1 MKVVETSGKDLN
13 EALEIGLNTLK
24 VRKEEVDYEVL
35 SETEEQTV
43 VRVTIKEPRKH
54 LQELTNF
61 ILTNC
66 GFKPTISISRD
77 GKGLYCNIKTKHTD
91 AILIGK
97 KGETLWALQYLISR
111 LMKRYHPNLKILVDV
126 GGYRMR
132 RNNFLK
138 KKAEAI
144 ARIVLETG
152 REMALDP
159 LTKKEQ
165 QIVESKLSEIKGV
178 KVYTIGKG
186 VSKNV
191 IIAPSDDAS
200 QDDVATDESSTDE
213 TESE

>member
-1 MKVVETSGKDLN
+1 MKVVEASGKDLEGAIEN
-13 EALEIGLNTLK
+13 GLQILR
-24 VRKEEVDYEVL
+24 VHREEVEYEVV
-35 SETEEQTV
+35 SQTEEETV
-43 VRVTIKEPRKH
+43 VRLTIKEAKKH
-54 LQELTNF
+54 LQEVTSF
-61 ILTNC
+61 ILASC
-66 GFKPTISISRD
+66 GFKPNISITKD
-77 GKGLYCNIKTKHTD
+77 GKGLYLNIKTKHAD

-97 KGETLWALQYLISR
+97 KGETLWALQYVISR
-111 LMKRYHPNLKILVDV
+111 LMKRFHPNLKILVDV

-144 ARIVLETG
+144 ARIVLQTG

-165 QIVESKLSEIKGV
+165 QIVESKLAEIKGV

-191 IIAPSDDAS
+191 IIAPCN
-200 QDDVATDESSTDE
+200 
-213 TESE
+213 ESEAE

>member
-1 MKVVETSGKDLN
+1 MKVAEVKGKDLN
-13 EALEIGLNTLK
+13 EAIQEGLNILR
-24 VRKEEVDYEVL
+24 VRKEEIDYEIL
-35 SETEEQTV
+35 SETEEEVTV
-43 VRVTIKEPRKH
+43 KVTIKEPRKH

-61 ILTNC
+61 ILASC
-66 GFKPTISISRD
+66 GFKPMISIVRD
-77 GKGLYCNIKTKHTD
+77 GKGLYVNIKTKHTD

-111 LMKRYHPNLKILVDV
+111 LMKRFHPNLKILVDV

-144 ARIVLETG
+144 ARIVLETH

-178 KVYTIGKG
+178 KIYTIGKG

-191 IIAPSDDAS
+191 IIAPSDDTNQEEAP
-200 QDDVATDESSTDE
+200 DESTTDKE
-213 TESE
+213 ESE

>member
-1 MKVVETSGKDLN
+1 MKTVEATGKDLN
-13 EALEIGLNTLK
+13 EAIENGLKEMK
-24 VRKEEVDYEVL
+24 VRLDEVDYEVL
-35 SETEEQTV
+35 SESDELTTV
-43 VRVTIKEPRKH
+43 KLTIKEARQH
-54 LQELTNF
+54 LQELTTF
-61 ILTNC
+61 ILTSC
-66 GFKPTISISRD
+66 GFKPNISITKD
-77 GKGLYCNIKTKHTD
+77 EKGLYLNIKTKHTD

-111 LMKRYHPNLKILVDV
+111 LMKRFHPNLKILVDV
-126 GGYRMR
+126 GGYRNR

-144 ARIVLETG
+144 ARIVLQTG

-178 KVYTIGKG
+178 KIYTIGKG

-191 IIAPSDDAS
+191 IIAPSDDPDN
-200 QDDVATDESSTDE
+200 Q
-213 TESE
+213 